1 MKKYILLFVPALLLA
16 AMPLVAQDDGHSKK
30 PLTCTG
36 SISQDG
42 QTFACEK
49 DHRTWKVS
57 NPGAL
62 RDMEGQHAKL
72 TYRLSSAAGEIF
84 VTSAAT
90 VQDQTVA
97 HNAGDSAV
105 PK

>member
-1 MKKYILLFVPALLLA
+1 MKKCIRLFVSVLFLV
-16 AMPLVAQDDGHSKK
+16 AMPLVAQDDSHSKK

-36 SISQDG
+36 NISQDG
-42 QTFACEK
+42 QSFVCEK
-49 DHRTWKVS
+49 DHHTWKVS

-90 VQDQTVA
+90 VQDQAVA
-97 HNAGDSAV
+97 HNAADPAA

>member
-1 MKKYILLFVPALLLA
+1 MKKRILLFVPALLLA

-30 PLTCTG
+30 ALNCTG
-36 SISQDG
+36 TISADG
-42 QTFACEK
+42 QSFACDK

-97 HNAGDSAV
+97 HNAGDSTA

>member
-1 MKKYILLFVPALLLA
+1 
-16 AMPLVAQDDGHSKK
+16 
-30 PLTCTG
+30 
-36 SISQDG
+36 
-42 QTFACEK
+42 
-49 DHRTWKVS
+49 
-57 NPGAL
+57 
-62 RDMEGQHAKL
+62 MEGQHAKL

-97 HNAGDSAV
+97 HNAGDSTA

>member
-1 MKKYILLFVPALLLA
+1 MKKYILLFGSAFFLA
-16 AMPLVAQDDGHSKK
+16 ALPLVAQDDGHSKK

-36 SISQDG
+36 NISQDG
-42 QTFACEK
+42 QSFICEK
-49 DHRTWKVS
+49 DHRTWKIS

-72 TYRLSSAAGEIF
+72 TYRLSSTAGEIF

-90 VQDQTVA
+90 AQDPTVA
-97 HNAGDSAV
+97 RNAGDPPA

>member
-1 MKKYILLFVPALLLA
+1 MKEYILLFVSALLLA
-16 AMPLVAQDDGHSKK
+16 AMPLVAQDDGHAKK

-36 SISQDG
+36 NISQDG

-72 TYRLSSAAGEIF
+72 TYRLSSATGEIF

-97 HNAGDSAV
+97 HNSAILTT

>member
-1 MKKYILLFVPALLLA
+1 MKKYILLLAPALLLA

-36 SISQDG
+36 NISQDG

-72 TYRLSSAAGEIF
+72 TYRLTSAAGEIF

>member
-1 MKKYILLFVPALLLA
+1 MKKRILLFVPALLLA
-16 AMPLVAQDDGHSKK
+16 AMPLVAQEDGHSKK
-30 PLTCTG
+30 TLNCAG
-36 SISQDG
+36 NISQDG

-72 TYRLSSAAGEIF
+72 SYRLSSAAGEIF

-90 VQDQTVA
+90 VPDQTVA
-97 HNAGDSAV
+97 HNSGDSTI

>member
-1 MKKYILLFVPALLLA
+1 MKNYILLFVPALLLA

>member
-1 MKKYILLFVPALLLA
+1 MKKCIQLFVFVLLLG

-30 PLTCTG
+30 ALNATG
-36 SISQDG
+36 TISADG
-42 QTFACEK
+42 QSFVTDK
-49 DHRTWKVS
+49 DHHTWKVS

-97 HNAGDSAV
+97 HNAGDPPA